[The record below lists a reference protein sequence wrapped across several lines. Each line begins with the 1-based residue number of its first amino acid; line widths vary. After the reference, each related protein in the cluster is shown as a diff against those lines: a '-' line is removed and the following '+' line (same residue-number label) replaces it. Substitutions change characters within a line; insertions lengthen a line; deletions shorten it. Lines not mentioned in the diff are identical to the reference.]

1 MLSNRQKEAIKQT
14 EHFVYH
20 LLKEDASGHD
30 WWHIQRV
37 RNLAETIAAQEKEAA
52 NPFIYEMAALLHDVA
67 DEKINRNSESGEKK
81 LFDWLHTIKLEK
93 KEKEAILEIILNI
106 SYKGGTNKTKLA
118 SIEGKIVQ
126 DADRLDALGAIGIAR
141 TMAYT
146 GARGRLIHDPDASYS
161 RENLTLEQYR
171 SDEGTAVMHF
181 YEKLFKLKDLM
192 NTSTGR
198 KIASKRHDYME
209 NYLKEFY
216 EEWEGNR

>member
-1 MLSNRQKEAIKQT
+1 MLSNRQKEALKQT
-14 EHFVYH
+14 ENFVYH

-30 WWHIQRV
+30 WWHIHRV
-37 RNLAETIAAQEKEAA
+37 RNLAKTIAVQEKEAA

-67 DEKINRNSESGEKK
+67 DEKINHNSESGEKI
-81 LFDWLHTIKLEK
+81 LSDWLHTLKLEK
-93 KEKEAILEIILNI
+93 KEKEAILKISLNL
-106 SYKGGTNKTKLA
+106 SYKGGTNKTTLT

-126 DADRLDALGAIGIAR
+126 DADRLDALGAVGIAR

-146 GARGRLIHDPDASYS
+146 GAHGRLIHDPNAPSS

-198 KIASKRHDYME
+198 KIASKRHDYMK